1 MFTKES
7 ELVIH
12 KIVLDEHGGANGTRD
27 NNGLE
32 SAIGR
37 PFQTFDAIGLYATCF
52 GKAAAIGESIIIN
65 HPFIDGNKRTRY
77 VLMEYVLRINNYKI
91 ISSDEG
97 LYQFVIQISTGHL
110 KFDEIVDWLKAN
122 SAEINL

>member
-37 PFQTFDAIGLYATCF
+37 PFQTFDAIDLYATYLS
-52 GKAAAIGESIIIN
+52 KSS
-65 HPFIDGNKRTRY
+65 RY
-77 VLMEYVLRINNYKI
+77 R
-91 ISSDEG
+91 
-97 LYQFVIQISTGHL
+97 
-110 KFDEIVDWLKAN
+110 
-122 SAEINL
+122 

>member
-12 KIVLDEHGGANGTRD
+12 KIVLDEHGDANGTRD

-52 GKAAAIGESIIIN
+52 EKAAAIGESIIIN

-110 KFDEIVDWLKAN
+110 KFDETVDWLKAN